1 MSPSFP
7 PQRFVVLDAASDL
20 GDAVVST
27 AVVAGHAVCA
37 LSPTP
42 EAVTHFSP
50 VVDYPAIDLQ
60 DPEALTEVLE
70 GADAAVLT
78 LGDDERDEEL
88 TIALVRAARAVGVA
102 RLIVTLPLDALTL
115 TPDGRLARRAP
126 RRARQVRDRM
136 TLLAPAT
143 RRPSLLGTR
152 RALELVRLSG
162 LHATVLAHPP
172 IIVAPGPAPLTRIS
186 AALAPPAS
194 AELSAADAAREILRI
209 VPLES
214 TRGQEYV
221 ISEG

>member
-1 MSPSFP
+1 MPPSPSP
-7 PQRFVVLDAASDL
+7 LRFVVLDAASPL
-20 GDAVVST
+20 GDAVVSS

-42 EAVTHFSP
+42 EAVTRFSP
-50 VVDYPAIDLQ
+50 AVEYPAVNVR
-60 DPEALTEVLE
+60 DPQSLADTLS
-70 GADAAVLT
+70 GADAVVLT
-78 LGDDERDEEL
+78 LGDDDRDEEL
-88 TIALVRAARAVGVA
+88 TMALVRAARDSGIA

-115 TPDGRLARRAP
+115 TPDGRAVRRAP

-152 RALELVRLSG
+152 RALELVRLAG

-186 AALAPPAS
+186 ATLAPPAS
-194 AELSAADAAREILRI
+194 AQVSAADAAREILRI
-209 VPLES
+209 VPLDS